1 MIDIDKSKVLQ
12 LKELLDDMQYHL
24 IMTITLGEQN
34 YFVNPLL
41 DYNTIK
47 KEVQKLDE
55 KYIKLISFFSLG
67 EPIEKAF
74 LLRYLD
80 VSVVDHLVELEI
92 VNMDETDVWMNNLLL
107 TSYNNCYFLVSNVFY
122 YPTNQSFEQKPY
134 IGIDTYWLSRIIV
147 NRLKGT
153 VLDLCTGSGI
163 QGILAAKTADYVL
176 AVDIDPITVS
186 IARFNT
192 FLNDVDSKM
201 EVKQGDL
208 YFAVDEGVKFDYIL
222 SNPPFIPI
230 PINVDFPICGDGG
243 EDGMQIIRRIVKGYS
258 NYLKCNGEGIMI
270 GQTIGNKDQ
279 VFLSKE
285 LEKLLP
291 GYSTKLIINGKSI
304 IENQAHSFSD
314 LANIVGKNNDIAAN
328 EKMWIDI
335 YKKMNAEYFYNFT
348 LFAKNNDQNEN
359 IVIKVDDNWNKDD
372 VPISNVASIDK
383 INEMYMMR
391 STDGN
396 GNFSIDEET
405 LFFIDSINGEKTV
418 KELVENIPFR
428 YKIKYGKNAHNVIL
442 MKYLSLCSMYERYGI
457 LFKSQN
463 K

>member
-176 AVDIDPITVS
+176 AVEH
-186 IARFNT
+186 R
-192 FLNDVDSKM
+192 
-201 EVKQGDL
+201 
-208 YFAVDEGVKFDYIL
+208 
-222 SNPPFIPI
+222 
-230 PINVDFPICGDGG
+230 
-243 EDGMQIIRRIVKGYS
+243 
-258 NYLKCNGEGIMI
+258 
-270 GQTIGNKDQ
+270 
-279 VFLSKE
+279 
-285 LEKLLP
+285 
-291 GYSTKLIINGKSI
+291 
-304 IENQAHSFSD
+304 
-314 LANIVGKNNDIAAN
+314 
-328 EKMWIDI
+328 
-335 YKKMNAEYFYNFT
+335 
-348 LFAKNNDQNEN
+348 
-359 IVIKVDDNWNKDD
+359 
-372 VPISNVASIDK
+372 
-383 INEMYMMR
+383 
-391 STDGN
+391 
-396 GNFSIDEET
+396 
-405 LFFIDSINGEKTV
+405 
-418 KELVENIPFR
+418 
-428 YKIKYGKNAHNVIL
+428 
-442 MKYLSLCSMYERYGI
+442 
-457 LFKSQN
+457 
-463 K
+463 